1 MMVYKVYPAW
11 SHGDA
16 MRATDQLCIRWG
28 VTRFKR
34 HLAHQRGNVAA
45 YPQVSKAIHK
55 EMKTSQSR
63 KAGKS
68 YDREETNC

>member
-1 MMVYKVYPAW
+1 MQQGQLI
-11 SHGDA
+11 SHASLQKGF
-16 MRATDQLCIRWG
+16 RWG
-28 VTRFKR
+28 VTRFKQ

-45 YPQVSKAIHK
+45 YPLVSKAIHK